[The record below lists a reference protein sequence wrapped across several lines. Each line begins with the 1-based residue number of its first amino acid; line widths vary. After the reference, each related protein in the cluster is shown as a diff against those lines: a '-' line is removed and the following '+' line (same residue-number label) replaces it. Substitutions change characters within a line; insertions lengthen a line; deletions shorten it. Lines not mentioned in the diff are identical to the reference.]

1 MGDKTLKSKAISI
14 KGKEYVMVKDRITY
28 FNETYP
34 NGSIDTG
41 VESDNGKEIVFYAM
55 VTPDVGNP
63 DRTFTGY
70 AGGIRGGSGVDS
82 TSAIENAETSAVGR
96 ALAMMGIGIIDSVA
110 SADEINKVSIH
121 QKIDSGVSRGI
132 TDTQGGDSELMTKE
146 QEKYV
151 KTLIMRKFGIMNKEQ
166 LPTLERTLGYKI
178 DDMTKKEASDMI
190 GKLNE
195 DGAWVEMIG
204 QKLMGSLD

>member
-1 MGDKTLKSKAISI
+1 MGDKTLKSKAINI

-55 VTPDVGNP
+55 VTPDVSNP

-110 SADEINKVSIH
+110 SVDEINKVSIH

>member
-1 MGDKTLKSKAISI
+1 
-14 KGKEYVMVKDRITY
+14 MVKDRVTF
-28 FNETYP
+28 FNENYP

-55 VTPDVGNP
+55 ITPDVSNP

-96 ALAMMGIGIIDSVA
+96 ALAMMGIGIIDSIA
-110 SADEINKVSIH
+110 SGDEVNKAIKQESD
-121 QKIDSGVSRGI
+121 QP
-132 TDTQGGDSELMTKE
+132 MTPE

-151 KTLIMRKFGIMNKEQ
+151 KTLIMRQFGIMNKTE
-166 LPTLERTLGYKI
+166 LPKLEKVLGYKI
-178 DDMTKKEASDMI
+178 DDMNKIRTSEMI
-190 GKLNE
+190 KRLNE
-195 DGAWVEMIG
+195 DKEWVDMIN
-204 QKLMGSLD
+204 QKLAGSLD